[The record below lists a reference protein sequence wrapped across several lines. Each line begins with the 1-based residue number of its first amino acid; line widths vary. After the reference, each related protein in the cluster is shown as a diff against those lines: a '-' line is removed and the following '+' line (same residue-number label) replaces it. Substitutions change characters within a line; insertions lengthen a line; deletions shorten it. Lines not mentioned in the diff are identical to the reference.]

1 MQMSFLARD
10 TDRSALDV
18 QIEILRA
25 MPAWRKL
32 ELLADSCESN
42 RALIEAGVRS
52 RYPNASEAEIRH
64 MVLGLTLGEETAAR
78 IRPNSRP
85 ST

>member
-1 MQMSFLARD
+1 MSFLARD
-10 TDRSALDV
+10 TDRSAQDA

-42 RALIEAGVRS
+42 RALIESGVKS
-52 RYPNASEAEIRH
+52 RHPDASDAEIRR
-64 MVLGLTLGEETAAR
+64 MVVALTLDEETAAR
-78 IRPNSRP
+78 IRLDTRP
-85 ST
+85 SR